1 MAKLYFF
8 EPFPDARKRWA
19 EIILPKIKAGHRVN
33 IYFSSNTIPTHY
45 FCLFQ
50 FWYLSRIAMLGNVYL
65 YIVLNDQ
72 VRNQS
77 RDSSSKIAASNK
89 SDLLWD
95 VKKIMGC
102 FGISPDRVFAYYSS
116 EISGKMFN
124 AKKTIS
130 FLLFKSSRS
139 ITQKDLEIPREN
151 CELEYMENNAQYPL
165 SYFLPKLV
173 DLFTAEFFNE
183 LCPEDIK
190 GKIDVFVTSGFG
202 RPLISKLRHFLV
214 KDGSLSPMGVVFG
227 SIPKIPFFGHTTKIF
242 KKHIAPDIRMSIEE
256 IYEVILVYH
265 VKTEHMKE
273 LLDTVL
279 KLELGGI
286 SIPGENGIVK
296 KTKNFAEF
304 EKLDYKE
311 QALMLATNLFE
322 FLQRVNNAIKK
333 ENVRMPLCLDSKYG
347 IQDFSK
353 LFRSDLTMQVLKECH
368 GQKITE
374 IAKKLNKHQPN
385 ISKIVGQL
393 KKLDL
398 VYTDNLGG
406 LHRKVNTIK
415 IELDKI

>member
-1 MAKLYFF
+1 MTKSYF
-8 EPFPDARKRWA
+8 EPFSDSKNRWK

-33 IYFSSNTIPTHY
+33 VYFSSNTIPTHY

-50 FWYLSRIAMLGNVYL
+50 FWYLSKIAKLGNVYL

-72 VRNQS
+72 VQHRARENA
-77 RDSSSKIAASNK
+77 SKIAVENR
-89 SDLLWD
+89 SDMLLD
-95 VKKIMGC
+95 VKKIMSC
-102 FGISPDRVFAYYSS
+102 FGVSPDRVFAYYSS

-139 ITQKDLEIPREN
+139 ITQKDLAIPKEN
-151 CELEYMENNAQYPL
+151 CELEYMEKEAQYPL

-173 DLFTAEFFNE
+173 DLFTAEFFSE

-190 GKIDVFVTSGFG
+190 GKINVFVISGFG
-202 RPLISKLRHFLV
+202 KPLISKLRNFLV

-242 KKHIAPDIRMSIEE
+242 KKHVAPDIRMSIEQ
-256 IYEVILVYH
+256 IYEVILIYH
-265 VKTEHMKE
+265 VKIEHMKE

-279 KLELGGI
+279 KWELDGI
-286 SIPGENGIVK
+286 SVPSENGSI
-296 KTKNFAEF
+296 KTKNLAEF

-311 QALMLATNLFE
+311 QALILATNLFE
-322 FLQRVNNAIKK
+322 FLQKINSAVKK
-333 ENVRMPLCLDSKYG
+333 ANIQMPVCLDSKYK

-353 LFRSDLTMQVLKECH
+353 LFRSDLAMQVLKECH

-385 ISKIVGQL
+385 ISKTVGQL

-398 VYTDNLGG
+398 VYSDNLGG